1 MIDARMIHF
10 AASSTEFFNLF
21 NTPQYTTPNTDF
33 SNINDFGRL
42 RSTQLFT
49 NRQISSDCA

>member
-42 RSTQLFT
+42 QSTQLFT